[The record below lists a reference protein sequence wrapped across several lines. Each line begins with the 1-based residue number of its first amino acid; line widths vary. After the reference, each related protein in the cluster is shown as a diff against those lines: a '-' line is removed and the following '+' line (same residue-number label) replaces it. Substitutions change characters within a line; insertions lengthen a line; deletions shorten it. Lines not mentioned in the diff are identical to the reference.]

1 MRYALNQI
9 DNTTYEIVWEQA
21 GYVRNLNLSTVTD
34 RDLITDLKD
43 PDRLEKFVKSLKE
56 GVNDE
61 TSNDDSNY
69 NAIKN
74 TYVTDR
80 TKYNNITV
88 SRQLASFIDASYR
101 NGTLTLT
108 TMGGDTIDVTGF
120 SSGGNG
126 TAPITNIISTT
137 DSDGLTNS
145 TVNTM
150 VTSAF
155 IPANTINVG
164 DIVYIKTRARKT
176 GSAGTLIVRM
186 YVNTSAALGGS
197 LIATSGTNATS
208 TAYFQY
214 SRTLA
219 IKSSTNTETMA
230 GNFNV
235 NPDDNIASSAGM
247 SVNNIDWTQDQYLVI
262 AHQNGNRGDT
272 SLNSFYHI
280 QILKA

>member
-21 GYVRNLNLSTVTD
+21 GYVRNLNLSTITD

-43 PDRLEKFVKSLKE
+43 PDKLEKFIKALKE
-56 GVNDE
+56 GVADE

-69 NAIKN
+69 STIKD

-108 TMGGDTIDVTGF
+108 TMGGDNVDITGF
-120 SSGGNG
+120 SSGVSG
-126 TAPITNIISTT
+126 TTPITNIISTT

-145 TVNTM
+145 TVSTL
-150 VTSAF
+150 VTSAL
-155 IPANTINVG
+155 IPANTVSTG
-164 DIVYIKTRARKT
+164 DLVFIRSRARKT
-176 GSAGTLIVRM
+176 GIAGTMIQRLYI
-186 YVNTSAALGGS
+186 NTSNTIGGS
-197 LIATSGTNATS
+197 LVGTGTTIAS
-208 TAYFQY
+208 TGLYQQIY
-214 SRTLA
+214 RTLVV
-219 IKSSTNTETMA
+219 KSSTVTETMQA
-230 GNFNV
+230 GGAALNDDVVLTGNV
-235 NPDDNIASSAGM
+235 AN
-247 SVNNIDWTQDQYLVI
+247 NNIDWTQDQYLVI